1 MTQQELNQKIADQI
15 GEPITVVKTMGFSP
29 LREFIPIEE
38 RREPLVVDW
47 DEVDRTRKLERIF

>member
-1 MTQQELNQKIADQI
+1 MTQQELNQEIADQT
-15 GEPITVVKTMGFSP
+15 GEPITVIKTMGFSP
-29 LREFIPIEE
+29 LRESVPIEE